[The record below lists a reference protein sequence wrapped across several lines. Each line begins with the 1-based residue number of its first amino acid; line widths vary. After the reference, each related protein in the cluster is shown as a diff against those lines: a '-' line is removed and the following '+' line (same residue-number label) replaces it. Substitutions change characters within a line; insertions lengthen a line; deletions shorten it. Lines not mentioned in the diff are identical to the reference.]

1 MTSSTLSTPR
11 RRAIPDRGRQNP
23 IAELF
28 GEFPDR
34 LRGNT
39 WQPAVDIFETEEA
52 VVVRAE
58 IPGVQG
64 SDLQVNVDGGTI
76 RISGV
81 RRVPTQVRVQRL
93 LRMEIAFGPFE
104 REVRIGVPFDRNQ
117 VTARL
122 EDGFLSVKLVKNR
135 PRRRD
140 VAVETE

>member
-1 MTSSTLSTPR
+1 MPSTLR
-11 RRAIPDRGRQNP
+11 RRAIPERGRQSP

-64 SDLQVNVDGGTI
+64 ADLQVNIDGATI

-81 RRVPTQVRVQRL
+81 RRVPPQVRVQRL

-104 REVRIGVPFDRNQ
+104 REVRIGVPFDRDQ
-117 VTARL
+117 VAARL